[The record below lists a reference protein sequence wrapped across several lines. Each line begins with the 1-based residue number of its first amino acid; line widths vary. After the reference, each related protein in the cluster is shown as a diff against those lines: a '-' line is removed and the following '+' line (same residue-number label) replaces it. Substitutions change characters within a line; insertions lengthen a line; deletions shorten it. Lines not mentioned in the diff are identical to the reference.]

1 MTHFFPHHWFGQLK
15 SVSIRRSACS
25 TFLISC
31 STDNTAIV
39 FDTNKDKKVKILA
52 EHKGWVNGVAWDPS
66 NQYIATI
73 ASDRSAIGV
82 HKHNWERWVSVSLLV
97 LKSSLI

>member
-1 MTHFFPHHWFGQLK
+1 
-15 SVSIRRSACS
+15 
-25 TFLISC
+25 LISC

-66 NQYIATI
+66 DQYIATI
-73 ASDRSAIGV
+73 ASDRFGSTALIV
-82 HKHNWERWVSVSLLV
+82 V
-97 LKSSLI
+97 LANTALRFNLRFKIT